1 MSSPDEQEPLMKVGI
16 IGLGNMGEQIAA
28 AVLRA
33 GIETRVY
40 DVRPEAVA
48 KLVDQGATGAAS
60 VRELAEAV
68 DAVGVVVLNEQQV
81 GEVAE
86 EVAAAERRPG
96 TLVVHSTVTPFY
108 VKGLQ
113 NRLAE
118 AGVDV
123 VDAPVAGGVARARTG
138 DLTVMVGGDDAVVAG
153 LSPVFQAIGRDIFHV
168 GPAGAGTAVKLA
180 VNFMTIAGYALEI
193 EAMEMVRAYGLTE
206 DALSTVLTTSSADSR
221 AVRRWGFHDR
231 LRRQA
236 PPGTEPA
243 HLVMR
248 KDVTSFAAA
257 GGQAGLVLPL
267 AAVTARTLLDTIGRR
282 DRYLDDLGDVPPVPR
297 CAACTQELIPP
308 FREAGVH
315 PECAA

>member
-1 MSSPDEQEPLMKVGI
+1 MKVGI

-28 AVLRA
+28 AVIRA
-33 GIETRVY
+33 GIETHVY
-40 DVRPEAVA
+40 DIRPEAIA
-48 KLVDQGATGAAS
+48 KLVAQGGHGAAS
-60 VRELAEAV
+60 VKELAEAV
-68 DAVGVVVLNEQQV
+68 DVIGVVVLNEQQV
-81 GEVAE
+81 SRVADDI
-86 EVAAAERRPG
+86 AAAGRPR
-96 TLVVHSTVTPFY
+96 TMVVHSTVTPSY
-108 VKGLQ
+108 VQELHT
-113 NRLAE
+113 RLASC
-118 AGVDV
+118 GVAV

-138 DLTVMVGGDDAVVAG
+138 DLTVMIGGDDAVVAG
-153 LSPVFQAIGRDIFHV
+153 LGPVFEAIGRDIFHV

-231 LRRQA
+231 LRRAA
-236 PPGTEPA
+236 PPGTEPS

-248 KDVTSFAAA
+248 KDVASFATA
-257 GGQAGLVLPL
+257 GGQAGLILPL
-267 AAVTARTLLDTIGRR
+267 AAVAAQTLLGTIEKR
-282 DRYLDDLGDVPPVPR
+282 DRYLDELGDVPPVPC

-315 PECAA
+315 PECATS